1 MIRLARFWKRWAS
14 SGSMP
19 RWWHWTCACVQAR
32 VTVRSKVARSRYL
45 SARAAAVGLV
55 LGASAELP
63 LDDDGVG
70 GPDGRL
76 RRRPNPARGQ
86 QAAQVGQRLGLDEE
100 VGEGRVGVV
109 RGRRSQH
116 ELAVGRYLELARLE
130 PEIRDRDPADLGVV
144 LGGDE
149 HLERG
154 RDRAVATM
162 ELRPVLGE
170 GH

>member
-1 MIRLARFWKRWAS
+1 
-14 SGSMP
+14 
-19 RWWHWTCACVQAR
+19 
-32 VTVRSKVARSRYL
+32 
-45 SARAAAVGLV
+45 
-55 LGASAELP
+55 
-63 LDDDGVG
+63 
-70 GPDGRL
+70 
-76 RRRPNPARGQ
+76 
-86 QAAQVGQRLGLDEE
+86 
-100 VGEGRVGVV
+100 
-109 RGRRSQH
+109 RSQN

-170 GH
+170 GHPIAVGLDAGGLVTGRPDRAGLDVPQEGIGAPVVARDVLAPARHREAATSAVARAARGEHHRVTAVPTAGGSG